1 MVDLRE
7 VRSLSDFQR
16 NTREHMAR
24 MKANK
29 KPVVL
34 TVNGKAELVVQDAEA
49 YQEMLDQMERVE
61 RIAAIREGLSEF
73 ERGEGRPAR
82 EALEA
87 LRIKL
92 GLPEEY
98 RASRSENEER
108 SDG

>member
-34 TVNGKAELVVQDAEA
+34 TVNGKAEIVVQDAQA
-49 YQEMLDQMERVE
+49 YQEMLDQLERRATVE
-61 RIAAIREGLSEF
+61 ALRVGLAEI
-73 ERGEGRPAR
+73 ERGDTVDAR
-82 EALEA
+82 EAFDA
-87 LRIKL
+87 LRAKYGIP
-92 GLPEEY
+92 G
-98 RASRSENEER
+98 
-108 SDG
+108 

>member
-7 VRSLSDFQR
+7 IHSLSDFQR
-16 NTREHMAR
+16 NTREHMTR

-49 YQEMLDQMERVE
+49 YQEMLDRIE
-61 RIAAIREGLSEF
+61 RIETVAALRESQAELD
-73 ERGEGRPAR
+73 RGDGIDAF

-92 GLPEEY
+92 GVPDRYLPV
-98 RASRSENEER
+98 R
-108 SDG
+108 GK